1 MRGLWGYKM
10 AAFPNVGFQ
19 KMTMRL
25 KSATQIS
32 TSPFTFDQQV
42 HEHQGVRWEA
52 EVTLPP
58 LKQSEAKEVEA
69 FFASLRGQ
77 SGTFTMGNPLHNA
90 TATGTITSG
99 TRNETTV
106 TGTLGGAVAGD
117 YFEVNGNLYI
127 ITNIDSTTFDI
138 MPPLRT
144 AITSATTLDF
154 SLPKGSWR
162 LASNEVEWDIN
173 QSSFYSFT
181 FACIE
186 AI

>member
-1 MRGLWGYKM
+1 M
-10 AAFPNVGFQ
+10 AAFPSVGFQ

-25 KSATQIS
+25 NSATQIT

-42 HEHQGVRWEA
+42 HQHQGVRWEA

-58 LKQSEAKEVEA
+58 LTRSAAKEIEA

-77 SGTFTMGNPLHNA
+77 ASTFTMGNPLHNV

-99 TRNETTV
+99 TRNSTTV

-117 YFEVNGNLYI
+117 YFEVDGSLYI
-127 ITNIDSTTFDI
+127 ITGVDSTTFDI

-144 AITSATTLDF
+144 AITSSTSLDF

-162 LASNEVEWDIN
+162 LSSNQIEWDID

-181 FACIE
+181 FACVE
-186 AI
+186 AL